1 MSKLTK
7 EEVISK
13 LEAALSAKE
22 GKAVTIEQ
30 KGSWFKIDGGKSMRF
45 SELEAMLEEQGEVV
59 APAAEKPAAAK
70 PKAKAAPAKKKTPAK
85 KAASGNGGLTPK
97 ELWRQK
103 LAGQNAKLP
112 RGF

>member
-70 PKAKAAPAKKKTPAK
+70 PKAKAVPAKK
-85 KAASGNGGLTPK
+85 KAASGNGGFTPK